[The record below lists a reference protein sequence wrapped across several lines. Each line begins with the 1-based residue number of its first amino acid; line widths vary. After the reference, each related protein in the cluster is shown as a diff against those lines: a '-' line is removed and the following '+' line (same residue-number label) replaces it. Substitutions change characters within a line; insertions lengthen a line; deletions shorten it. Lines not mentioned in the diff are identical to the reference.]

1 MQNLEI
7 ENKLLLNE
15 NKKEI
20 KKIWLEN
27 FLDDN
32 ENTVDLFLENVFKNK
47 KGVGAFLNNKL
58 IAIILFLNSKIV
70 FKGEKTDSV
79 YFYAVC
85 TDEKYRNQGVM
96 RALFTFAKEKAK
108 EQGAL
113 ICFLVPENES
123 LFKMYEKFSFQRNI
137 TYNKKRVLR
146 NECDI
151 KNTMYKTTDFCYN
164 DYLKFRLQESEKS
177 PVVILDENEF
187 NFIFD
192 KTRDDVSIL
201 FLKTGYAIFEK
212 NEAQI
217 SVSEICGNESDI
229 LNYLFSTYLDVTE
242 IEILKRSE
250 NEYTDF
256 GMTYS
261 FNNTN
266 NFNNIYFGIPYR

>member
-1 MQNLEI
+1 
-7 ENKLLLNE
+7 
-15 NKKEI
+15 
-20 KKIWLEN
+20 
-27 FLDDN
+27 
-32 ENTVDLFLENVFKNK
+32 
-47 KGVGAFLNNKL
+47 
-58 IAIILFLNSKIV
+58 
-70 FKGEKTDSV
+70 
-79 YFYAVC
+79 
-85 TDEKYRNQGVM
+85 
-96 RALFTFAKEKAK
+96 
-108 EQGAL
+108 
-113 ICFLVPENES
+113 
-123 LFKMYEKFSFQRNI
+123 
-137 TYNKKRVLR
+137 
-146 NECDI
+146 
-151 KNTMYKTTDFCYN
+151 MYKTTDFCYN

>member
-1 MQNLEI
+1 MQNLKI

-20 KKIWLEN
+20 KKLWLKN

-108 EQGAL
+108 EQGIE

-123 LFKMYEKFSFQRNI
+123 LFKMYEKFSFKRNI
-137 TYNKKRVLR
+137 TYTKRRVLR
-146 NECDI
+146 NECNI
-151 KNTMYKTTDFCYN
+151 KNTIYKTTNFCYS
-164 DYLKFRLQESEKS
+164 DYLKFRLQESEKT
-177 PVVILDENEF
+177 PVVIFDESEF

-192 KTRDDVSIL
+192 KTRDDVL
-201 FLKTGYAIFEK
+201 FLFLETGYAVFEK
-212 NEAQI
+212 IEAKI
-217 SVSEICGNESDI
+217 SVFEICGNESDI
-229 LNYLFSTYLDVTE
+229 LNCFFNTYLDVTE
-242 IEILKRSE
+242 IEILKHGE
-250 NEYTDF
+250 GECTDF

-261 FNNTN
+261 LNKAN
-266 NFNNIYFGIPYR
+266 NFNNIYFGMPYR

>member
-1 MQNLEI
+1 MQNLKI
-7 ENKLLLNE
+7 ENKILLNE

-20 KKIWLEN
+20 KKIWLKN

-70 FKGEKTDSV
+70 FKGEKTNSV

-96 RALFTFAKEKAK
+96 KELFTFAKEKVK
-108 EQGAL
+108 EQGAE

-123 LFKMYEKFSFQRNI
+123 LFKMYEKFSFERNI
-137 TYNKKRVLR
+137 NFTKECILR
-146 NECDI
+146 NEYNI
-151 KNTMYKTTDFCYN
+151 KNAIYKTTGFCYD
-164 DYLKFRLQESEKS
+164 DYLKFRLQESEKT
-177 PVVILDENEF
+177 PVVIFDETEF

-192 KTRDDVSIL
+192 KTRDDGSFL
-201 FLKTGYAIFEK
+201 FLETGYAIFEK
-212 NEAQI
+212 NEAKI

-229 LNYLFSTYLDVTE
+229 LNCFFYTYSDVTE

-250 NEYTDF
+250 GECTDF

-261 FNNTN
+261 FSNTN
-266 NFNNIYFGIPYR
+266 NFNNIYFGVPYR

>member
-1 MQNLEI
+1 MRNLKI
-7 ENKLLLNE
+7 ENKFLLYE

-32 ENTVDLFLENVFKNK
+32 ENIVDLFLENVFKNK

-58 IAIILFLNSKIV
+58 IAVILFLNSKIV

-96 RALFTFAKEKAK
+96 RALFSFAKEKAK
-108 EQGAL
+108 EQGAE

-123 LFKMYEKFSFQRNI
+123 LFKMYEKFSFKRNI
-137 TYNKKRVLR
+137 TYTKKRVLR
-146 NECDI
+146 NQYDI
-151 KNTMYKTTDFCYN
+151 KNTICKTTGFCYN
-164 DYLKFRLQESEKS
+164 DYLKFRLQESEKT
-177 PVVILDENEF
+177 PVVILAENEF
-187 NFIFD
+187 DFIFD
-192 KTRDDVSIL
+192 KTRDDVSFL

-212 NEAQI
+212 NEAKI
-217 SVSEICGNESDI
+217 SVSEISGSESDI
-229 LNYLFSTYLDVTE
+229 LNYLFNTYLEVTE
-242 IEILKRSE
+242 IEISKRSE
-250 NEYTDF
+250 CECTDF

-266 NFNNIYFGIPYR
+266 NFNNIYFGMPYR